1 MSELCKCG
9 DGLSNLGVPSCK
21 EGFDVAKRLIFVE
34 QLDNDGNQNAIDVAD
49 VLDSTYLDGK
59 FYNADKSQRW
69 FITPDF
75 DNVTDERA
83 DTETQTL
90 DSGIE
95 LPLRQGQRTFT
106 AFFQTLP
113 ASWGRKIGA
122 NACAKVGVYIVD
134 TVGNIIGSESKDGT
148 KLTPVKIASG
158 TFNAVFVKK
167 SNDSVQGWNITF
179 TYDNTELDAYLKV
192 ISSDVIGED
201 LTSTNGILDVTL
213 AETSGTPATTSTLS
227 VDATLECYGNFGDR
241 DPFVAGEL
249 TDFTLFNV
257 TQSAAV
263 VPSAVTQD
271 PDGTYLITFPAQL
284 SADVIRVSLTAPDVT
299 GKGFEGANTVD
310 VTIP

>member
-34 QLDNDGNQNAIDVAD
+34 QLDNDGNPNAIDVAD

-113 ASWGRKIGA
+113 ASWGRKIGL
-122 NACAKVGVYIVD
+122 VP
-134 TVGNIIGSESKDGT
+134 ESHSCSFPSREIQTRHK
-148 KLTPVKIASG
+148 
-158 TFNAVFVKK
+158 
-167 SNDSVQGWNITF
+167 
-179 TYDNTELDAYLKV
+179 EL
-192 ISSDVIGED
+192 
-201 LTSTNGILDVTL
+201 VT
-213 AETSGTPATTSTLS
+213 
-227 VDATLECYGNFGDR
+227 R
-241 DPFVAGEL
+241 
-249 TDFTLFNV
+249 
-257 TQSAAV
+257 
-263 VPSAVTQD
+263 
-271 PDGTYLITFPAQL
+271 FPAGHPVQIHQKPAYWQVEKD
-284 SADVIRVSLTAPDVT
+284 SSP
-299 GKGFEGANTVD
+299 
-310 VTIP
+310 

>member
-34 QLDNDGNQNAIDVAD
+34 QLDNDGTQNAIDVAD

-134 TVGNIIGSESKDGT
+134 TVGGVDSK
-148 KLTPVKIASG
+148 SS
-158 TFNAVFVKK
+158 VFVKADGTPQENGAALLAAYTEAAAK
-167 SNDSVQGWNITF
+167 SL
-179 TYDNTELDAYLKV
+179 NTLGVYSA
-192 ISSDVIGED
+192 
-201 LTSTNGILDVTL
+201 
-213 AETSGTPATTSTLS
+213 TSGASFDIGSGGYIILGPINNLPSTVILNANYTATYGTTPAQTLVWRYVGQSGARSARRWADICRRPARHRSQPPGRGFPPGLVPAHRRTSTLRRR
-227 VDATLECYGNFGDR
+227 DA
-241 DPFVAGEL
+241 A
-249 TDFTLFNV
+249 
-257 TQSAAV
+257 
-263 VPSAVTQD
+263 
-271 PDGTYLITFPAQL
+271 
-284 SADVIRVSLTAPDVT
+284 
-299 GKGFEGANTVD
+299 
-310 VTIP
+310 